1 MTKELLI
8 TDIFTELTEIVGKI
22 SQEDFSTRWLNQSP
36 SYLRTIK
43 SQGRTPPIVVWEN
56 LLASLLQH
64 ERVITTKNN
73 HPLLKRK
80 AQQIRSIAERLA
92 AYIAHKQIHLAG
104 QRHEARML
112 MLKAVKKAVA
122 SYDGT
127 YTEDAPPISIG
138 F

>member
-8 TDIFTELTEIVGKI
+8 TDIYQDLQDIVGKT
-22 SQEDFSTRWLNQSP
+22 SQESFSTRWLHQSP

-43 SQGRTPPIVVWEN
+43 SQGRNPSITVWEN

-73 HPLLKRK
+73 HPLLKQK
-80 AQQIRSIAERLA
+80 AHRIRSISERLA
-92 AYIAHKQIHLAG
+92 IYIAHKQIQSAS
-104 QRHEARML
+104 QRHESRML

-122 SYDGT
+122 SYDCT
-127 YTEDAPPISIG
+127 YIDDAPPISIG

>member
-8 TDIFTELTEIVGKI
+8 TDIFTELTEIVGKL
-22 SQEDFSTRWLNQSP
+22 SQETFSQLWLNQGA

-43 SQGRTPPIVVWEN
+43 SQNRQPTIPVWEN

-73 HPLLKRK
+73 HPLLKQK

-92 AYIAHKQIHLAG
+92 TYIAHKQIQSAS

-127 YTEDAPPISIG
+127 YTDDAPPISIG